1 MSGHQGDMAEATPDL
16 AEPLRL
22 ALGRY
27 LTTLADDE
35 LVVGYRDSEWTAAA
49 PMVEE
54 DVAFSSL
61 AQDEIGH
68 ARLYYTLAGDLLGE
82 DPDRLAL
89 LRPSDQYWHA
99 RILEEPAAPRYDP
112 SGNHRGGGIWAKA
125 VTRRYLYDLFDD
137 LRTELLLAAR
147 YPNLNGAV
155 EKIRREEQYHLRHGA
170 AWFEMLANGD
180 DTSHERLQTAFTA
193 CLPGLLGLFEPPE
206 GEAELIAA
214 GIVPFSWFDLR
225 DRWLGVVAELC
236 RTNNLVAPEGEIE
249 PDVGGRF
256 GWHGPG
262 WDELYHDMTMVRR
275 LEPDAAW

>member
-1 MSGHQGDMAEATPDL
+1 MSDRPDEQPQPTPDL
-16 AEPLRL
+16 GEPLKL

-27 LTTLADDE
+27 LTTVADDE
-35 LVVGYRDSEWTAAA
+35 LVIGYRDSEWTAAA

-68 ARLYYTLAGDLLGE
+68 ARLYYTLAGELLAE

-99 RILEEPAAPRYDP
+99 RLLEEPAAPRYEP
-112 SGNHRGGGIWAKA
+112 SGNHRPGGSWAKA
-125 VTRRYLYDLFDD
+125 VVRRYLYDLFDD

-147 YPNLNGAV
+147 YPALNGAV

-170 AWFEMLANGD
+170 AWFEMLANGAD
-180 DTSHERLQTAFTA
+180 DAPERLQVALMS
-193 CLPGLLGLFEPPE
+193 CWPGLLGLFESPE
-206 GEAELIAA
+206 GESELIDV
-214 GIVPFSWFDLR
+214 GILPMSWSDLR
-225 DRWLGVVAELC
+225 DRWLGEVADLC
-236 RTNNLVAPEGEIE
+236 QRNSLSL
-249 PDVGGRF
+249 PDVDTAPDGGGRH
-256 GWHGPG
+256 GEHGPG
-262 WDELYHDMTMVRR
+262 WDELYNDMTMVRR